1 MLKKSISRESIEDV
15 KGKTPDQSTVV
26 VKKIPKP
33 AGTGEKRYA
42 MPGQDIPDVK
52 KKVETKGGSYPVYK
66 KDSTNASEFRS
77 AFSAARKAGKSSF
90 SFAGRKYS
98 TKVK

>member
-1 MLKKSISRESIEDV
+1 MLKKAISRESIEGA

-26 VKKIPKP
+26 IKKIPKP
-33 AGTGEKRYA
+33 SGASEKRYA

-52 KKVETKGGSYPVYK
+52 KKVETKGGSYPVFK
-66 KDSTNASEFRS
+66 KDSINASEFRS
-77 AFSAARKAGKSSF
+77 AFSAARKAGKTSF
-90 SFAGRKYS
+90 SFGGRKYS